1 MGSNPINLP
10 AVDFP
15 HLLNAIPMGILILDR
30 HRRVIFCNRALE
42 VITGLPASA
51 AVGLSCY
58 NVVRSRTCL
67 SQCPALTP
75 TAETETI
82 CSESDLINR
91 DHRSLPVR
99 LTLSPL
105 RDLQGKFSGF
115 IETIE
120 DLRLIKEYDSTV
132 SHAFSFGDIIGQSPE
147 MDKLFRI
154 LPVIA
159 QSDSSVLV
167 TGETGTGKDLLAETI
182 HQASDRAKGPF
193 VKINCGALP
202 ETLLESELFGHT
214 KGAFTGAFE
223 NKQGRFHLAHNGTL
237 FLTEIGDLPLQLQ
250 TKLLTFLDDRVV
262 FPLGSTK
269 GFAANVRIIA
279 ATHRNL
285 EEMVR
290 QGRFR
295 QDLFFRLNV
304 LQVSI
309 PPLRK
314 RQGDIRLLLD
324 HFLHHF
330 AEKMDRKIS
339 GFTPRAI
346 KLLTAYAYPGNVR
359 ELSNMIEYAVNVCR
373 ETKISPKHLPSS
385 ILDPETTVL
394 EVGPLALA
402 SNVEAAATDDNMA
415 DNWLRMER
423 QMIMEAM
430 VKARGNRSR
439 AAGILGC
446 SRSTLWRKMKK
457 YRLEQT

>member
-10 AVDFP
+10 AVEFS

-42 VITGLPASA
+42 VITGLSASA

-58 NVVRSRTCL
+58 NVMRSRTCL
-67 SQCPALTP
+67 SQCPALAP
-75 TAETETI
+75 TAEIETI

-91 DHRSLPVR
+91 DHRYLPVR
-99 LTLSPL
+99 LTVSPL
-105 RDLQGKFSGF
+105 RDPQGKFTGF

-120 DLRLIKEYDSTV
+120 DLRLIKEYDSTA
-132 SHAFSFGDIIGQSPE
+132 SHAYSFGDIIGQSPE

-304 LQVSI
+304 LHLNI
-309 PPLRK
+309 PPLRE

-330 AEKMDRKIS
+330 AEKMNRKIG
-339 GFTPRAI
+339 GFTPRAS
-346 KLLTAYAYPGNVR
+346 KLLTAYTYPGNVR

-373 ETKISPKHLPSS
+373 ETKISPKHLPAS
-385 ILDPETTVL
+385 ILDPEITVL
-394 EVGPLALA
+394 ESGPLALA
-402 SNVEAAATDDNMA
+402 PDTAGTEKNMA
-415 DNWLRMER
+415 DNWLRMEK

-439 AAGILGC
+439 AAGIMGC

-457 YRLEQT
+457 YRLEQA

>member
-1 MGSNPINLP
+1 MGSIPINLP
-10 AVDFP
+10 PVDFS
-15 HLLNAIPMGILILDR
+15 HLLNAIPMGILILDS
-30 HRRVIFCNRALE
+30 HRRVVFCNRALE
-42 VITGLPASA
+42 AITGLSTSD

-58 NVVRSRTCL
+58 NVMRSRTCL
-67 SQCPALTP
+67 SQCPALSP
-75 TAETETI
+75 TAKQETI
-82 CSESDLINR
+82 CTESDLINR
-91 DHRSLPVR
+91 DHRYLPVR
-99 LTLSPL
+99 LTVSPL
-105 RDLQGKFSGF
+105 QDAQGKFCGF
-115 IETIE
+115 IETVE
-120 DLRLIKEYDSTV
+120 DLRLIKEYDNTV
-132 SHAFSFGDIIGQSPE
+132 SHAYSFGDIIGQSPE

-167 TGETGTGKDLLAETI
+167 TGETGTGKDLLAEII

-304 LQVSI
+304 LHLNI
-309 PPLRK
+309 PPLRD

-330 AEKMDRKIS
+330 AEKMNRKIG

-346 KLLTAYAYPGNVR
+346 KLLTAYTYPGNVR

-373 ETKISPKHLPSS
+373 ETKISPKHLPAS
-385 ILDPETTVL
+385 ILDPEITIL
-394 EVGPLALA
+394 EAGPLALSPDTA
-402 SNVEAAATDDNMA
+402 GTEKNMA
-415 DNWLRMER
+415 DNWLRMEK

-439 AAGILGC
+439 AAGIMGC